1 MLHAFPSVALQA
13 MRCLLLSLGWGFLFP
28 VSLYSQQDL
37 KEKEIRIA
45 LEKGTRFLSRIQ
57 RADGGICDTLNPLFD
72 TWETVLAATA
82 LYETNGRDTNQV
94 VLKKALAYLRQ
105 QENAQGLICHNK
117 RCKEAYCLETTAA
130 YFFLLIETGQAEKV
144 GIHAKRILDL
154 QKPTGEW
161 MVGNPD
167 VREQKDFPSVTGFAL
182 TLLQTLGW
190 EPAYPQ
196 EAVRWLLDHQTPAG
210 DWGVAWEY
218 YECPAYALSPVLR
231 ALCIHHSEE
240 VDLAKQKAIQYIRS
254 RQNVDGSWDVS
265 SAIRYKRPSSVL
277 HTGLMLSAI
286 KYIDYAEKSTQTDKA
301 IDFLLAQ
308 QQADGSWDGG
318 FFPIDSKT
326 YTKKE
331 YVFATAQAMMVLQDY
346 LTHQKKGK

>member
-1 MLHAFPSVALQA
+1 MLHAFPSVAIQA
-13 MRCLLLSLGWGFLFP
+13 LRCLLLPLVLFP
-28 VSLYSQQDL
+28 VSLYGQQDL
-37 KEKEIRIA
+37 KEKEISIA

-57 RADGGICDTLNPLFD
+57 RPDGGICDTLNPLFD

-94 VLKKALAYLRQ
+94 VLKKALAFLRK

-130 YFFLLIETGQAEKV
+130 YFLLMIETGETEKV
-144 GIHAKRILDL
+144 SVRAKTILEL

-182 TLLQTLGW
+182 SLLQTLGVS
-190 EPAYPQ
+190 PIYPD
-196 EAVRWLLDHQTPAG
+196 EAVRWLLDHQTLAG
-210 DWGVAWEY
+210 DWGAAWEY
-218 YECPAYALSPVLR
+218 YDCPAYALSPILR
-231 ALCIHHSEE
+231 ALYMHHSEE
-240 VDLAKQKAIQYIRS
+240 ANLAMKKATQYIRS
-254 RQNVDGSWDVS
+254 QQNADGSWDVS
-265 SAIRYKRPSSVL
+265 NATRDKRPSRVL
-277 HTGLMLSAI
+277 HTGLMLSAL
-286 KYIDYAEKSTQTDKA
+286 KYIDYEEKAVQTDQA

-326 YTKKE
+326 YIKKE

-346 LTHQKKGK
+346 LTHQKNGK